1 MALAWALGF
10 TGGASVDLRL
20 LTDAASRVLKVPRR
34 GRRLLPR
41 RNRLLEIHGLAG
53 AISEQLGLAWTAAQD
68 VHLFR
73 ETEPPYG

>member
-34 GRRLLPR
+34 GRRLLPA
-41 RNRLLEIHGLAG
+41 EI
-53 AISEQLGLAWTAAQD
+53 
-68 VHLFR
+68 VC
-73 ETEPPYG
+73 